1 MSASPVHA
9 DSFARVGTALLA
21 VWPSAADPS
30 AGLSR
35 AEMGRVLDECGS
47 DYRPLV
53 DLLVDLGRA
62 VRPALAGLSLQTPS
76 DWVHTR
82 APLVHRLVSTRYLQ
96 PDVARWAVDVWGR
109 ALGVA
114 PVQPVAAPTVAL
126 PADDVP
132 AGAPDTMD
140 AGAAVPAAAHRGGAT
155 RAPTA
160 RPPVLTPQ
168 QLPPALRQVP
178 SWAGGPVSFRVGQ
191 KPKAATLAHL
201 AQSGR
206 VVVRAPVAPG
216 PMFQPA
222 ERRAAVVLGVLLV
235 VITLAL
241 TNALRG
247 RKEVAA
253 TAGVLEGAKTAV
265 APAVAAP
272 AVAAPAVTAPGVT
285 APALTAPALTAPAL
299 TAPALTAPA
308 LTAPALTAPSVSAP
322 GVMAPGGR
330 APIAVREA
338 GVGGRYV
345 ITHRLRDV
353 SGSESCDVVAQA
365 LAAGR
370 AVDETISHE
379 PGQPTFTLV
388 TSSVMGTLDRDGLFV
403 SEPRAGTKDNV
414 RWRFR
419 MSGRFGPEGFTG
431 ESVTHTDAI
440 LRWGK
445 IQTCVITN
453 ELTGRRLLN

>member
-9 DSFARVGTALLA
+9 DSFTRVSTALLA
-21 VWPSAADPS
+21 VWPSVADPS
-30 AGLSR
+30 VGLSK

-62 VRPALAGLSLQTPS
+62 VRPALGGLSPQAPS

-82 APLVHRLVSTRYLQ
+82 APVVHRLVSTRYLQ

-132 AGAPDTMD
+132 AGSPDT
-140 AGAAVPAAAHRGGAT
+140 AGMASPAAANRSGAT

-191 KPKAATLAHL
+191 KPKAATRAQL

-216 PMFQPA
+216 PMFHPA
-222 ERRAAVVLGVLLV
+222 ERRAALVLGVLLV

-241 TNALRG
+241 MNALRG
-247 RKEVAA
+247 RGEETA
-253 TAGVLEGAKTAV
+253 TLVEGAKTAV
-265 APAVAAP
+265 APAVT
-272 AVAAPAVTAPGVT
+272 APAVTAPAIT
-285 APALTAPALTAPAL
+285 AP
-299 TAPALTAPA
+299 
-308 LTAPALTAPSVSAP
+308 
-322 GVMAPGGR
+322 GEG
-330 APIAVREA
+330 APIAVRDV

-353 SGSESCDVVAQA
+353 SGSESCDVVARA

-370 AVDETISHE
+370 AVDETISHA
-379 PGQPTFTLV
+379 PGQPMFTLV
-388 TSSVMGTLDRDGLFV
+388 TSRVTGTLDSDGLFV
-403 SEPRAGTKDNV
+403 SEPSAGTTNNV

>member
-9 DSFARVGTALLA
+9 DSFARVSTALLA
-21 VWPSAADPS
+21 VWPSVADPS
-30 AGLSR
+30 VGLSK

-62 VRPALAGLSLQTPS
+62 VRPALGGLSPQAPS

-82 APLVHRLVSTRYLQ
+82 APVVHRLVSTRYLQ

-132 AGAPDTMD
+132 AGSPDT
-140 AGAAVPAAAHRGGAT
+140 AGMASPAAANRSGAT

-191 KPKAATLAHL
+191 KPKAATLAQL

-216 PMFQPA
+216 PMFHPA
-222 ERRAAVVLGVLLV
+222 ERRAALVLGVLLV

-241 TNALRG
+241 MNALRG
-247 RKEVAA
+247 RGEETA
-253 TAGVLEGAKTAV
+253 TLVEGAKTAV
-265 APAVAAP
+265 APAVT
-272 AVAAPAVTAPGVT
+272 APAVTAPAIT
-285 APALTAPALTAPAL
+285 AP
-299 TAPALTAPA
+299 
-308 LTAPALTAPSVSAP
+308 
-322 GVMAPGGR
+322 GEG
-330 APIAVREA
+330 APIAVRDV

-353 SGSESCDVVAQA
+353 SGSESCDVVARA

-370 AVDETISHE
+370 AVDETISHA
-379 PGQPTFTLV
+379 PGQPMFTLV
-388 TSSVMGTLDRDGLFV
+388 TSRVTGTLDSDGLFV
-403 SEPRAGTKDNV
+403 SEPSAGTTNNV

>member
-9 DSFARVGTALLA
+9 DSFTRVSTALLA
-21 VWPSAADPS
+21 VWPSVADPS
-30 AGLSR
+30 VGLSK

-62 VRPALAGLSLQTPS
+62 VRPALGGLSPQAPS

-82 APLVHRLVSTRYLQ
+82 APVVHRLVSTRYLQ

-132 AGAPDTMD
+132 AGSPDT
-140 AGAAVPAAAHRGGAT
+140 AGMASPAAANRSGAT

-191 KPKAATLAHL
+191 KPKAATLAQL

-216 PMFQPA
+216 PMFHPA
-222 ERRAAVVLGVLLV
+222 ERRAALVLGVLLV

-241 TNALRG
+241 MNALRG
-247 RKEVAA
+247 RGEETA
-253 TAGVLEGAKTAV
+253 TLVEGAKTAV
-265 APAVAAP
+265 APAVT
-272 AVAAPAVTAPGVT
+272 APAVTAPAIT
-285 APALTAPALTAPAL
+285 AP
-299 TAPALTAPA
+299 
-308 LTAPALTAPSVSAP
+308 
-322 GVMAPGGR
+322 GEG
-330 APIAVREA
+330 APIAVRDV

-353 SGSESCDVVAQA
+353 SGSESCDVVARA

-370 AVDETISHE
+370 AVDETISHA
-379 PGQPTFTLV
+379 PGQPMFTLV
-388 TSSVMGTLDRDGLFV
+388 TSRVTGTLDSDGLFV
-403 SEPRAGTKDNV
+403 SEPSAGTTNNV

>member
-1 MSASPVHA
+1 MSASPAHA
-9 DSFARVGTALLA
+9 DSFTRVSTALLA
-21 VWPSAADPS
+21 VWPSVADPS
-30 AGLSR
+30 VGLSK

-62 VRPALAGLSLQTPS
+62 VRPVLGGLSPQTPS

-82 APLVHRLVSTRYLQ
+82 APVVHRLVSTRYLQ

-114 PVQPVAAPTVAL
+114 PGQPVAAPTVAL
-126 PADDVP
+126 PADDAP
-132 AGAPDTMD
+132 AGAPDTLG
-140 AGAAVPAAAHRGGAT
+140 AGAASPAAANRGGAT
-155 RAPTA
+155 RAPTP

-168 QLPPALRQVP
+168 QLPPALKQVP

-222 ERRAAVVLGVLLV
+222 ERRAALVLGVLLV
-235 VITLAL
+235 VITLGL
-241 TNALRG
+241 MNALRG
-247 RKEVAA
+247 RAEEAA
-253 TAGVLEGAKTAV
+253 AGVLEGATTAM
-265 APAVAAP
+265 
-272 AVAAPAVTAPGVT
+272 APAVTAPGVT
-285 APALTAPALTAPAL
+285 APVVTAPVVTAPVV
-299 TAPALTAPA
+299 TAPGV
-308 LTAPALTAPSVSAP
+308 TAPSVTAP
-322 GVMAPGGR
+322 SVTALDGGAR
-330 APIAVREA
+330 IDVRDV

-370 AVDETISHE
+370 AVDETVSHE

-388 TSSVMGTLDRDGLFV
+388 TSSVTGTLDSDGLFV

>member
-21 VWPSAADPS
+21 VWPAAADPS

-299 TAPALTAPA
+299 TAP
-308 LTAPALTAPSVSAP
+308 SVSAP

>member
-272 AVAAPAVTAPGVT
+272 AVTAPAVTAPALTAPSVTAPGVTAPGVTAPGVT
-285 APALTAPALTAPAL
+285 APALTAP
-299 TAPALTAPA
+299 
-308 LTAPALTAPSVSAP
+308 SVS
-322 GVMAPGGR
+322 APGGR

>member
-9 DSFARVGTALLA
+9 DSFTRVSTALLA
-21 VWPSAADPS
+21 VWPSVADPS
-30 AGLSR
+30 VGLSK

-62 VRPALAGLSLQTPS
+62 VRPALGGLSPQAPS

-82 APLVHRLVSTRYLQ
+82 APVVHRLVSTRYLQ

-132 AGAPDTMD
+132 AGSPDT
-140 AGAAVPAAAHRGGAT
+140 AGMASPAAANRSGAT

-191 KPKAATLAHL
+191 KPKAATLAQL

-216 PMFQPA
+216 PMFHPA
-222 ERRAAVVLGVLLV
+222 ERRAALVLGVLLV

-241 TNALRG
+241 MNALRG
-247 RKEVAA
+247 RGEETA
-253 TAGVLEGAKTAV
+253 TLVEGAKTAV
-265 APAVAAP
+265 APAVT
-272 AVAAPAVTAPGVT
+272 APAVTAPAVT
-285 APALTAPALTAPAL
+285 APAVTAPAVTAPAV
-299 TAPALTAPA
+299 TAPAVTAPA
-308 LTAPALTAPSVSAP
+308 VTAPAITAP
-322 GVMAPGGR
+322 GEG
-330 APIAVREA
+330 APIAVRDV

-353 SGSESCDVVAQA
+353 SGSESCDVVARA

-370 AVDETISHE
+370 AVDETISHA
-379 PGQPTFTLV
+379 PGQPMFTLV
-388 TSSVMGTLDRDGLFV
+388 TSRVTGTLDSDGLFV
-403 SEPRAGTKDNV
+403 SEPSAGTTNNV

>member
-9 DSFARVGTALLA
+9 DSFARVSTALLA
-21 VWPSAADPS
+21 VWPSVADAS
-30 AGLSR
+30 VGLSK

-53 DLLVDLGRA
+53 DLLVELGRA
-62 VRPALAGLSLQTPS
+62 VRPALVTMPPQSAS
-76 DWVHTR
+76 DWVHAR
-82 APLVHRLVSTRYLQ
+82 APVVHRLVSTRYLQ

-114 PVQPVAAPTVAL
+114 PAQPVVAPTVAL
-126 PADDVP
+126 HADDISP
-132 AGAPDTMD
+132 GSPD
-140 AGAAVPAAAHRGGAT
+140 ASGGGAASRTAT
-155 RAPTA
+155 SRTGTVRAPVA
-160 RPPVLTPQ
+160 HPPVLTPQ
-168 QLPPALRQVP
+168 QVPAALRQLP
-178 SWAGGPVSFRVGQ
+178 SWAGGPVSFRTGQ
-191 KPKAATLAHL
+191 KPKAATLAQL
-201 AQSGR
+201 ARSGR
-206 VVVRAPVAPG
+206 VVVRVPVAPG

-222 ERRAAVVLGVLLV
+222 ERRAALVLGVLLV

-241 TNALRG
+241 MNALRG
-247 RKEVAA
+247 RTEVTAA
-253 TAGVLEGAKTAV
+253 AGVLEGATTAMV
-265 APAVAAP
+265 PGVT
-272 AVAAPAVTAPGVT
+272 APAVTAPAVSAPAST
-285 APALTAPALTAPAL
+285 APASTPPASTAP
-299 TAPALTAPA
+299 
-308 LTAPALTAPSVSAP
+308 V
-322 GVMAPGGR
+322 GR
-330 APIAVREA
+330 GPVPVRDV

-353 SGSESCDVVAQA
+353 SGSESCDAVARA
-365 LAAGR
+365 LAAER
-370 AVDETISHE
+370 ALDETVSHA

-388 TSSVMGTLDRDGLFV
+388 TSRVTGTLDSDGLFV
-403 SEPRAGTKDNV
+403 SEPRAGTTNNV

>member
-132 AGAPDTMD
+132 AGAPDTVD

-272 AVAAPAVTAPGVT
+272 AVTAPGVT
-285 APALTAPALTAPAL
+285 APGV
-299 TAPALTAPA
+299 
-308 LTAPALTAPSVSAP
+308 TAPALTAPSVSAP

>member
-1 MSASPVHA
+1 
-9 DSFARVGTALLA
+9 
-21 VWPSAADPS
+21 
-30 AGLSR
+30 
-35 AEMGRVLDECGS
+35 
-47 DYRPLV
+47 V

-132 AGAPDTMD
+132 AGAPDTVD

-272 AVAAPAVTAPGVT
+272 AVTAPAVTAPALTAPSVTAPGVTAPGVTAPGVT
-285 APALTAPALTAPAL
+285 APALTAP
-299 TAPALTAPA
+299 
-308 LTAPALTAPSVSAP
+308 SVS
-322 GVMAPGGR
+322 APGGR

>member
-9 DSFARVGTALLA
+9 DSFTRVSTALLA
-21 VWPSAADPS
+21 VWPSVADPS
-30 AGLSR
+30 AGLSK

-62 VRPALAGLSLQTPS
+62 VRPALGGLSPQAPS

-82 APLVHRLVSTRYLQ
+82 APVVHRLVSTRYLQ

-126 PADDVP
+126 PADDFP
-132 AGAPDTMD
+132 AGSPETAGS
-140 AGAAVPAAAHRGGAT
+140 GAASPAAANRGGAT

-191 KPKAATLAHL
+191 KPKAATLAQL

-222 ERRAAVVLGVLLV
+222 ERRAAVVLGALLV

-241 TNALRG
+241 MNALRG
-247 RKEVAA
+247 REEGTEAAVVAA
-253 TAGVLEGAKTAV
+253 GVMEGATRTSAR
-265 APAVAAP
+265 ALN
-272 AVAAPAVTAPGVT
+272 APAVTAPAVT
-285 APALTAPALTAPAL
+285 APAE
-299 TAPALTAPA
+299 
-308 LTAPALTAPSVSAP
+308 TAPSVTAP
-322 GVMAPGGR
+322 SVTAPSVTAPGGGAR
-330 APIAVREA
+330 IAVRDV

-353 SGSESCDVVAQA
+353 SGSESCDVVARA
-365 LAAGR
+365 LAARR
-370 AVDETISHE
+370 AVDETVSHA

-388 TSSVMGTLDRDGLFV
+388 TSRVTGTLDSDGLFV